1 MGIRTALARLA
12 AREQG
17 RPAPGDIEVGTLE
30 LLGYLW
36 HRGVEPALR
45 GLWYR
50 HRLAVCGAHLRI
62 GRHVRILFPRY
73 LAVGRSVAL
82 GDYTYLNAL
91 SRRGM
96 RLGDF
101 VRIRE
106 FGWIQA
112 TSTFDALGE
121 GLSVGEATYIGP
133 RCLLGA
139 GGGITIGRHVTIGA
153 DVHLLAENHVFREAD
168 RLIAEQG
175 VSRRGIVIEDDV
187 WIGDRVI
194 VLDGVRI
201 ARGAVVGAG
210 SVVTRD
216 IPPYAVAVGNPARIT
231 GRRERRSSESEP
243 EGRDNGHA
251 GPSVSGVR

>member
-1 MGIRTALARLA
+1 VITLRTALARLA

-17 RPAPGDIEVGTLE
+17 RAARGPIDLTTPE
-30 LLGYLW
+30 LVVYLW
-36 HRGVEPALR
+36 QRGVVPALR
-45 GLWYR
+45 GWWYR
-50 HRLAVCGAHLRI
+50 HRLGACGPRLRV
-62 GRHVRILFPRY
+62 GRHVRLLFPRY
-73 LAVGRSVAL
+73 LTAGRSVAL

-91 SRRGM
+91 SRRGV

-112 TSTFDALGE
+112 TSAFDLLGE

-153 DVHLLAENHVFREAD
+153 DVHVLAENHVFHDPD

-175 VSRRGIVIEDDV
+175 VTRRGIVIEDDV
-187 WIGDRVI
+187 WIGDGVI

-210 SVVTRD
+210 AVVTRD
-216 IPPYAVAVGNPARIT
+216 IPPYAVAVGNPARIA
-231 GRRERRSSESEP
+231 GRRERRTS
-243 EGRDNGHA
+243 A
-251 GPSVSGVR
+251 GS